1 MTAPESGGSAGAAPM
16 TAAPG
21 PRRSLFWTIAGMF
34 FLTTVGGSLLQIF
47 VAVGVLRPLET
58 REARSRAELGAASA
72 ATEIA
77 ALPEPLTDA
86 KVHVVLASARDRMD
100 FRGSSIV
107 YRGADGMYTSE
118 PLTPPRFRAPGSDSL
133 AFGGARGRDRDRG
146 RPRFDV
152 LAERPVRRGASVI
165 GTVQVR
171 RWQPRSGWGYWEM
184 RTALLFVPFAVL
196 ASGLAGL
203 VIVRLL
209 VRRLRAIDALATRVA
224 QGDLSVRIQDRSG
237 DEIGRIAEQLDR
249 MTERIAEARAS
260 LERNEKQRRQL
271 FADITHELATP
282 LTSIRGFAET
292 LLDPAVGVSADER
305 AKYTRGL
312 LEEAARLDRLI
323 SDLFDLARL
332 EAGASALHL
341 ERLDLAALA
350 GHTVERYQKRCGDS
364 GLRLE
369 WEPPAGPA
377 WIEADGRRMEQVL
390 ENLLNNAIRYV
401 PRGGSVRVSV
411 DPSGSRLGATHSL
424 RVEDDG
430 PGVPRGEMGQVFERF
445 YRAESAGHGSD
456 GKGSGLGLAIVKEI
470 VERHQGT
477 VRAEPIDPHGL
488 SIVVELPPA

>member
-1 MTAPESGGSAGAAPM
+1 
-16 TAAPG
+16 
-21 PRRSLFWTIAGMF
+21 MF
-34 FLTTVGGSLLQIF
+34 FLTTVAGSLLQVF

-58 REARSRAELGAASA
+58 REARSRAELGASSA

-77 ALPEPLTDA
+77 ALPDPLTDA
-86 KVHVVLASARDRMD
+86 KIHVVLASARDRMD

-107 YRGADGMYTSE
+107 YRGADGTYTSE
-118 PLTPPRFRAPGSDSL
+118 PLTPQRFRSGASGADSL
-133 AFGGARGRDRDRG
+133 GPGGIRDRDGNRDRG
-146 RPRFDV
+146 RPRFEV

-171 RWQPRSGWGYWEM
+171 RWQPRTGWGYWET

-196 ASGLAGL
+196 ASALAGL

-209 VRRLRAIDALATRVA
+209 VRRLRSIEALASRVA
-224 QGDLSVRIQDRSG
+224 EGDLSVRIQDRSG
-237 DEIGRIAEQLDR
+237 DEIGRLSEQLDR

-260 LERNEKQRRQL
+260 LERNERQRRQL

-292 LLDPAVGVSADER
+292 LLDPRVGVSADER

-332 EAGASALHL
+332 EAGASSLQL

-350 GHTVERYQKRCGDS
+350 RHTVDRYQKRYGDA

-369 WEPPAGPA
+369 WKPPSGPA

-401 PRGGSVRVSV
+401 PRGGRVTVSV
-411 DPSGSRLGATHSL
+411 APSGMGNGTSHSL

-430 PGVPRGEMGQVFERF
+430 PGIPRGEMGQVFERF
-445 YRAESAGHGSD
+445 YRAESAVQGID

-470 VERHQGT
+470 VERHHGT

-488 SIVVELPPA
+488 RIVVALPPA

>member
-1 MTAPESGGSAGAAPM
+1 MSG
-16 TAAPG
+16 T

-34 FLTTVGGSLLQIF
+34 FLTTVIGSLLQIF

-77 ALPEPLTDA
+77 ALTPPLTDLQIHA
-86 KVHVVLASARDRMD
+86 VLARVRDRMD
-100 FRGSSIV
+100 FRGSSLV
-107 YRGADGMYTSE
+107 YRGADGMLTTE
-118 PLTPPRFRAPGSDSL
+118 PQPPRSFRPMGSDSTGR
-133 AFGGARGRDRDRG
+133 AGAGRDRDRD
-146 RPRFDV
+146 RPRFEV
-152 LAERPVRRGASVI
+152 LAERPVRRGAAVI
-165 GTVQVR
+165 GSVQVR
-171 RWQPRSGWGYWEM
+171 RWQPRSGWGFWET
-184 RTALLFVPFAVL
+184 RTAMLFVPFAAL
-196 ASGLAGL
+196 ASALAGL
-203 VIVRLL
+203 IIVRLL
-209 VRRLRAIDALATRVA
+209 VRRLRSIGDLATRVA
-224 QGDLSVRIQDRSG
+224 EGDLSVRIRDASG

-260 LERNEKQRRQL
+260 LERNERQRRQL

-292 LLDPAVGVSADER
+292 MLDPKVGVSADER

-332 EAGASALHL
+332 EAGASTLHP
-341 ERLDLAALA
+341 ERLDLSALA
-350 GHTVERYQKRCGDS
+350 RHTVDRYQKRYGDA
-364 GLRLE
+364 GLTLE
-369 WEPPAGPA
+369 WSPPGGSA

-401 PRGGSVRVSV
+401 PRGGRVRVAV
-411 DPSGSRLGATHSL
+411 DPSPNGEGRQVL

-430 PGVPRGEMGQVFERF
+430 PGIPSGEMGQVFERF
-445 YRAESAGHGSD
+445 YRAESSRGSD

-470 VERHQGT
+470 VERHHGT
-477 VRAEPIDPHGL
+477 VRAESIVPHGL
-488 SIVVELPPA
+488 RIIVELPPAA

>member
-1 MTAPESGGSAGAAPM
+1 VTAPERGV
-16 TAAPG
+16 TAATPAPTG
-21 PRRSLFWTIAGMF
+21 RRRSLFWTIAGMF
-34 FLTTVGGSLLQIF
+34 FLTTVLGSLLQIF

-77 ALPEPLTDA
+77 ALPEPIVDA
-86 KVHVVLASARDRMD
+86 QVHAVLARVRDRME
-100 FRGSSIV
+100 FRGSSMV
-107 YRGADGMYTSE
+107 YRGNDGLLTTE
-118 PLTPPRFRAPGSDSL
+118 PQLSPRFRPGGASDSL
-133 AFGGARGRDRDRG
+133 RGADRDRDRG
-146 RPRFDV
+146 RPRFEV
-152 LAERPVRRGASVI
+152 LAERPVRRGAAVI
-165 GTVQVR
+165 GVVQVR
-171 RWQPRSGWGYWEM
+171 RWQPRSGWGYWET

-196 ASGLAGL
+196 ASALAGL

-224 QGDLSVRIQDRSG
+224 EGDLSVRIQDKSG

-292 LLDPAVGVSADER
+292 LLDPRVGVSADER

-350 GHTVERYQKRCGDS
+350 GHTVERYQKRYGDA

-369 WEPPAGPA
+369 WKPPAGPA

-401 PRGGSVRVSV
+401 PRGGSVRVLV
-411 DPSGSRLGATHSL
+411 DPSGTRNGAGHSL

-445 YRAESAGHGSD
+445 YRAESGSRGSD

-470 VERHQGT
+470 VERHHGT

-488 SIVVELPPA
+488 RIVVELPPA

>member
-1 MTAPESGGSAGAAPM
+1 MTSPDR
-16 TAAPG
+16 
-21 PRRSLFWTIAGMF
+21 PRRSLFWTIAGLF
-34 FLTTVGGSLLQIF
+34 FLTTVGGSLLQVF
-47 VAVGVLRPLET
+47 VAVGVLRPLES
-58 REARSRAELGAASA
+58 REARSRAELGAAGA

-86 KVHVVLASARDRMD
+86 QVHAVLARTRDRMD

-107 YRGADGMYTSE
+107 FRGADGFLTTE
-118 PLTPPRFRAPGSDSL
+118 PPAPARFRGSASGSDSV
-133 AFGGARGRDRDRG
+133 GTGRGRERRS
-146 RPRFDV
+146 RFEI
-152 LAERPVRRGASVI
+152 LAQRPVRRGASTV
-165 GTVQVR
+165 GMVQVR
-171 RWQPRSGWGYWEM
+171 RWQPRSGWGYWET

-196 ASGLAGL
+196 ASALAGL

-209 VRRLRAIDALATRVA
+209 VRRLRSIEGLASRVA
-224 QGDLSVRIQDRSG
+224 EGDLSVRIQDRSG
-237 DEIGRIAEQLDR
+237 DEIGRLAEQLDR

-292 LLDPAVGVSADER
+292 LLDPTVGVSAEER

-341 ERLDLAALA
+341 ERLDLTALA
-350 GHTVERYQKRCGDS
+350 GHTVERYQKRYGDA
-364 GLRLE
+364 GLRLD
-369 WEPPAGPA
+369 WRPPAGPA

-401 PRGGSVRVSV
+401 PRGGRVAVSV
-411 DPSGSRLGATHSL
+411 DRSVSGNGAGHSL

-430 PGVPRGEMGQVFERF
+430 PGVPQDEMGQVFERF
-445 YRAESAGHGSD
+445 YRADSAVHGSD

-470 VERHQGT
+470 VERHHGT
-477 VRAEPIDPHGL
+477 VRAESIDPHGL
-488 SIVVELPPA
+488 RIIVELPAV

>member
-1 MTAPESGGSAGAAPM
+1 MP
-16 TAAPG
+16 AAPG
-21 PRRSLFWTIAGMF
+21 PRRSLFWTIAGLF

-77 ALPEPLTDA
+77 AIPGPLTDA
-86 KVHVVLASARDRMD
+86 KVHAVLASARDRMD

-118 PLTPPRFRAPGSDSL
+118 PLTPPRFRNPAPASDSL
-133 AFGGARGRDRDRG
+133 ASSDVRGRDRDRDRG
-146 RPRFDV
+146 RPRFDI
-152 LAERPVRRGASVI
+152 LAERPVHRGASVI

-171 RWQPRSGWGYWEM
+171 RWQPRSGWGYWET

-196 ASGLAGL
+196 ASALAGL

-224 QGDLSVRIQDRSG
+224 QGDLSVRIQDKSG

-350 GHTVERYQKRCGDS
+350 GHTVERYQKRYGDA
-364 GLRLE
+364 GLYLE
-369 WEPPAGPA
+369 WKPPAGPA

-411 DPSGSRLGATHSL
+411 DPFGPRIGAGHSL

-445 YRAESAGHGSD
+445 YRAESAGRGSD

-470 VERHQGT
+470 VERHKGT

>member
-1 MTAPESGGSAGAAPM
+1 
-16 TAAPG
+16 
-21 PRRSLFWTIAGMF
+21 
-34 FLTTVGGSLLQIF
+34 VGGSLLQVF
-47 VAVGVLRPLET
+47 VAVGVLRPLES
-58 REARSRAELGAASA
+58 REARSRAELGAAGA

-86 KVHVVLASARDRMD
+86 QVHAVLLRARDRMD

-107 YRGADGMYTSE
+107 FRGTDGLLTTE
-118 PLTPPRFRAPGSDSL
+118 PPSPARFRGGARDSL
-133 AFGGARGRDRDRG
+133 AGPGRERRS
-146 RPRFDV
+146 RFEV
-152 LAERPVRRGASVI
+152 LAMRSVRRGAAVI

-171 RWQPRSGWGYWEM
+171 RWQPRSGWGYWET

-196 ASGLAGL
+196 ASALAGL

-209 VRRLRAIDALATRVA
+209 VRRLRSIERLASRVA
-224 QGDLSVRIQDRSG
+224 EGDLSVRIQDQSG
-237 DEIGRIAEQLDR
+237 DEIGRLAEQLDR

-292 LLDPAVGVSADER
+292 LLDPTVGVSPEER
-305 AKYTRGL
+305 ARYTRGL

-332 EAGASALHL
+332 EAGASALQL
-341 ERLDLAALA
+341 ERLDLTALA
-350 GHTVERYQKRCGDS
+350 GHTVERYQKRCGDA

-369 WEPPAGPA
+369 WRPPSGPA

-401 PRGGSVRVSV
+401 PRGGRIAVAV
-411 DPSGSRLGATHSL
+411 DPSVSTGHGAGHSL

-430 PGVPRGEMGQVFERF
+430 PGIPRDEMGQVFERF
-445 YRAESAGHGSD
+445 YRAESAVHGSD

-470 VERHQGT
+470 VERHHGT

-488 SIVVELPPA
+488 RIIVELPAA

>member
-1 MTAPESGGSAGAAPM
+1 MSK
-16 TAAPG
+16 G
-21 PRRSLFWTIAGMF
+21 PRKSLFWTIAGMF
-34 FLTTVGGSLLQIF
+34 FLTTVIGSLLQIF
-47 VAVGVLRPLET
+47 VAVGVLRPIET

-77 ALPEPLTDA
+77 ALPEPLTDPPIHA
-86 KVHVVLASARDRMD
+86 VLARVRDRMD

-107 YRGADGMYTSE
+107 FRGVHGLLTTE
-118 PLTPPRFRAPGSDSL
+118 PTLPSRFRGGGGRDSL
-133 AFGGARGRDRDRG
+133 AGGRDRDRG
-146 RPRFDV
+146 RSRFDV
-152 LAERPVRRGASVI
+152 LAERDVRRGAAVL

-171 RWQPRSGWGYWEM
+171 RWQPRGGWGYWET
-184 RTALLFVPFAVL
+184 RTAILFVPFAVL
-196 ASGLAGL
+196 ASALAGL

-209 VRRLRAIDALATRVA
+209 VRRLRAIEALATRVA
-224 QGDLSVRIQDRSG
+224 HGDLSVRIQDRSG
-237 DEIGRIAEQLDR
+237 DEIGRIAEQLDL

-260 LERNEKQRRQL
+260 LERNERQRRQL

-292 LLDPAVGVSADER
+292 LLDPNVGVSAEER
-305 AKYTRGL
+305 ARYTRGL

-332 EAGASALHL
+332 EAGASALQL
-341 ERLDLAALA
+341 ERIDLSALA
-350 GHTVERYQKRCGDS
+350 GHTVERYQKRCGDA

-369 WEPPAGPA
+369 WSPPDRAA

-401 PRGGSVRVSV
+401 PRGGRVAV
-411 DPSGSRLGATHSL
+411 AVAPSAGDGATHAL

-430 PGVPRGEMGQVFERF
+430 PGVPRGEMGHVFERF
-445 YRAESAGHGSD
+445 YRAESAARGSD

-470 VERHQGT
+470 VERHHGT

-488 SIVVELPPA
+488 RIVVTLPPV